1 MLCMLLMFLVGGRFF
16 SSFNLSGKSL
26 EAVQSTRDALT
37 EEVTSLG
44 RRNTELEALAKAV
57 PLLREQVRG
66 AFRLVGR
73 LVFLAGMVCV
83 GLFRFLSAKTLRVHS
98 WIGTRRRHDG
108 GVAAFLASESILLVL
123 GTSPSPSRTA

>member
-1 MLCMLLMFLVGGRFF
+1 MLCVLLLFLVGGRFF

-26 EAVQSTRDALT
+26 EAVQATRDALT

-73 LVFLAGMVCV
+73 VVFLAGMVCV
-83 GLFRFLSAKTLRVHS
+83 GLFRFLSAKTLRVAGS
-98 WIGTRRRHDG
+98 VCG